1 MIELGLVKEVKD
13 LVDSGLDSSYNSM
26 QGIGYKEILEY
37 INGECTLEN
46 AILNIKKNTRHFAK
60 RQLTWFRREKNVNW
74 IDKDK
79 YNYDEERI
87 LSEMIEIYKND

>member
-1 MIELGLVKEVKD
+1 MYSRK
-13 LVDSGLDSSYNSM
+13 
-26 QGIGYKEILEY
+26 
-37 INGECTLEN
+37 
-46 AILNIKKNTRHFAK
+46 
-60 RQLTWFRREKNVNW
+60 LTWFRREKNVNW